1 MIDSLSMLEDSI
13 GILRQEL
20 AMSVERHGL
29 KFQEWTERLSRFR
42 SSGRTVA
49 AFCQS
54 EGVSEAS
61 FYLWKRKLT
70 RPTERTGQRPPD
82 VASSGRSG
90 NRSSAPAFQAVELVS
105 RSPLATP
112 SSTTVRLPRGIEI
125 EFGSDLGV
133 IEAIV
138 KQLLA
143 EPMVADRGEG
153 GGSC

>member
-1 MIDSLSMLEDSI
+1 
-13 GILRQEL
+13 
-20 AMSVERHGL
+20 MSVERRGV

-54 EGVSEAS
+54 EGISEAS

-82 VASSGRSG
+82 VASSGRTG
-90 NRSSAPAFQAVELVS
+90 KKSSAPAFQAVELVS

-112 SSTTVRLPRGIEI
+112 SATTVRLPRGIEI
-125 EFGSDLGV
+125 EFGSDLRV
-133 IEAIV
+133 IEDVV

-143 EPMVADRGEG
+143 ESVAADRGEG

>member
-1 MIDSLSMLEDSI
+1 MIDSKFMLEDSI
-13 GILRQEL
+13 GVLKQEL
-20 AMSVERHGL
+20 EMPVERRGVKL
-29 KFQEWTERLSRFR
+29 QEWTERLSRFR

-49 AFCQS
+49 AFCQN

-70 RPTERTGQRPPD
+70 RPTERKGQRPPD
-82 VASSGRSG
+82 VASSGRTG
-90 NRSSAPAFQAVELVS
+90 KKSSAPAFQAVELVS

-112 SSTTVRLPRGIEI
+112 SATTVRLPRGIEI

-143 EPMVADRGEG
+143 EPMAADRGEG

>member
-1 MIDSLSMLEDSI
+1 
-13 GILRQEL
+13 
-20 AMSVERHGL
+20 MSVVRRGV

-70 RPTERTGQRPPD
+70 RTTERTGQCPPD

-90 NRSSAPAFQAVELVS
+90 KRSSAPAFEAVELVS

-112 SSTTVRLPRGIEI
+112 SATTVRLPRGIEI
-125 EFGSDLGV
+125 EFGSDLRV

-143 EPMVADRGEG
+143 EPVAADRGEG